1 MDDWTKTA
9 IALWTVAVV
18 GLTTVS
24 LAQTHG
30 AMQRFTFGVE
40 NASKA
45 GLSPPG
51 RLQLVINRW
60 STDAEREGALL
71 AMKEDGPDGLA
82 REIRSS
88 GAVGYL
94 HWPGSLDYTLRYA
107 YHVPRPE
114 GGQDLVL
121 ATDSPVQQW
130 WESGH
135 SMPASNSGITVI
147 QLRLNNDGQGE
158 GKLAM
163 PTKVTAGRDAKTF
176 LLDDYDKQPVV
187 LTDVRRDRVTG

>member
-1 MDDWTKTA
+1 MLDWTKTTLA
-9 IALWTVAVV
+9 FWTAAVV
-18 GLTTVS
+18 GLTTVC

-40 NASKA
+40 QVGKT
-45 GLSPPG
+45 GLSGEG
-51 RLQLVINRW
+51 RLQLVIDRW
-60 STDAEREGALL
+60 STDAERERVLL
-71 AMKEDGPDGLA
+71 AMNENGPDGLA
-82 REIRSS
+82 RAVRSS

-107 YHVPRPE
+107 YPVPRPD
-114 GGQDLVL
+114 GGQDVVL

-130 WESGH
+130 WES
-135 SMPASNSGITVI
+135 SRSSPPAYTGITVI

-163 PTKVTAGRDAKTF
+163 PGMVTAGRDSKTF
-176 LLDDYDKQPVV
+176 LLADYDKRRVV